1 MYEAGGPKPP
11 PTGGRGGCLGLWH
24 TLASATISAAAL
36 ATAALPAAAGAG
48 TTAAAATDLP
58 TTTDIGMA
66 ETSAC
71 VYSESEPANDNSR
84 RGSPG
89 AYREVAARMPL
100 CDAGSADSFMTIPI
114 ASPAPFPPAPATV
127 QPHTSSPLP
136 RPGSAPIR
144 KANLVCAS
152 HSTSHLTQ
160 PSSASTAARPV
171 HVLRPARTAS
181 APDFR
186 ISSDEVA
193 PLALVSPIVLL
204 EQSEL
209 STAAASVQGSV
220 PVPTGEPSLPTYAR
234 LQPRPSHPHLNLE
247 MVPPASR
254 IAHTWSPLRRPETP
268 SNMTNAGNGTA
279 ATPVP
284 NCRGPSRA
292 AVGVIRPSVHRGPR
306 TMVSVVQLKELLAQ
320 VVEHVVEPPVEYW
333 ASASSQPCV
342 ERLGSRSNVLGAQ
355 HCYRGP
361 APFVGMYRKKPPGAA
376 QVSNAAVG
384 AGHRGVRTTRSA
396 PQLAIPEYGRLAAQV
411 VEGARRRRLLKQA
424 IRPHFARPRVVV
436 HLHNPTMEPHFASHL
451 VPTHRQAPLRAAAAV
466 PPIEIEIT
474 PLRPPVRRPSTP
486 SPSKYARNLVP
497 REGEERHELAA
508 AQAQLNRAYRFH
520 FEPDRALRLG
530 AKINYSMVP
539 V

>member
-1 MYEAGGPKPP
+1 MDHVDAIEPAPP

-24 TLASATISAAAL
+24 TLASATLSAAAL

-48 TTAAAATDLP
+48 TTAEVSAATILP
-58 TTTDIGMA
+58 TTDIGMA
-66 ETSAC
+66 ETSVC
-71 VYSESEPANDNSR
+71 VYSEPEPANDLSR

-100 CDAGSADSFMTIPI
+100 CDAGSADSFITIPI
-114 ASPAPFPPAPATV
+114 ASPAPFSPAPATV
-127 QPHTSSPLP
+127 QPHASSPLP
-136 RPGSAPIR
+136 RPGSAPVR
-144 KANLVCAS
+144 KADLVCAS

-160 PSSASTAARPV
+160 PSTASTSAARAV

-186 ISSDEVA
+186 ISSDEQVA
-193 PLALVSPIVLL
+193 PLALVSPIALL

-209 STAAASVQGSV
+209 STAAASVQVSV
-220 PVPTGEPSLPTYAR
+220 PVPTTGEPLLPTYAR
-234 LQPRPSHPHLNLE
+234 LQPRPTHPHLDLE
-247 MVPPASR
+247 MVPPAKR
-254 IAHTWSPLRRPETP
+254 IAHTRSPLQRPETP
-268 SNMTNAGNGTA
+268 SHVTNAGI
-279 ATPVP
+279 
-284 NCRGPSRA
+284 GPSRA
-292 AVGVIRPSVHRGPR
+292 AVGAIRPSVHRGPR
-306 TMVSVVQLKELLAQ
+306 TIVSVVQLKELLAQ

-333 ASASSQPCV
+333 ASASSQPRV

-376 QVSNAAVG
+376 RMSNTAVG
-384 AGHRGVRTTRSA
+384 AGLRGVRTTRSA
-396 PQLAIPEYGRLAAQV
+396 PQLAIPEYGRLAAQM
-411 VEGARRRRLLKQA
+411 VEGAHRRKMLKETIQ
-424 IRPHFARPRVVV
+424 PHFARPRVVV
-436 HLHNPTMEPHFASHL
+436 HLHNPTIEPHFASHL

-466 PPIEIEIT
+466 PSPIEIEIT

-486 SPSKYARNLVP
+486 SPSKYARNFGP

-520 FEPDRALRLG
+520 FDPDRALRLG
-530 AKINYSMVP
+530 AKMIYSMVP

>member
-1 MYEAGGPKPP
+1 MDHDDIIGPAPP

-24 TLASATISAAAL
+24 TLASATLSAAAL

-48 TTAAAATDLP
+48 TTAEDSAATILP
-58 TTTDIGMA
+58 TTDIGMA
-66 ETSAC
+66 ETSVC
-71 VYSESEPANDNSR
+71 VYSEPEPANDLSC

-89 AYREVAARMPL
+89 AYREVAARMPV
-100 CDAGSADSFMTIPI
+100 CDAGSADSFMTILI
-114 ASPAPFPPAPATV
+114 ASPAPFSPAPATV
-127 QPHTSSPLP
+127 QPHASSPLP
-136 RPGSAPIR
+136 RPGSATIR
-144 KANLVCAS
+144 KADLVCTS

-160 PSSASTAARPV
+160 PSTASTAAARAV

-186 ISSDEVA
+186 ISSNEVA
-193 PLALVSPIVLL
+193 PLALVNPIALL

-209 STAAASVQGSV
+209 STAAASVQVSV
-220 PVPTGEPSLPTYAR
+220 PVPTTGEPLLPTYAR
-234 LQPRPSHPHLNLE
+234 LQPRPTHPHLDLE
-247 MVPPASR
+247 MVPPAKR
-254 IAHTWSPLRRPETP
+254 IAHTRSPLQRPETP
-268 SNMTNAGNGTA
+268 SHVTNAGI
-279 ATPVP
+279 
-284 NCRGPSRA
+284 GPSRA
-292 AVGVIRPSVHRGPR
+292 AVGAIRPSVHRGPR
-306 TMVSVVQLKELLAQ
+306 TIVSVVQLKEMLAQ

-333 ASASSQPCV
+333 ASASSQPRV

-376 QVSNAAVG
+376 RNMSNTAVG
-384 AGHRGVRTTRSA
+384 AGLRGVRTTRSA
-396 PQLAIPEYGRLAAQV
+396 PQLAIPEYGRLAAQM
-411 VEGARRRRLLKQA
+411 VEGAHRRKMLKETIQ
-424 IRPHFARPRVVV
+424 PHFARPRVVV
-436 HLHNPTMEPHFASHL
+436 HLHNPTIEPHFASHL

-466 PPIEIEIT
+466 PSPIEMEIT

-486 SPSKYARNLVP
+486 SPSKYARNFGP

-520 FEPDRALRLG
+520 FDPDRALRLG
-530 AKINYSMVP
+530 AKMIYSMVP